1 MRIDIVTAHPAMFE
15 SVINTS
21 IINIAREK
29 GVVSIFLHNIH
40 DYAKDKFRHIDS
52 PPFGCGAGM
61 LIQCE
66 PVFECIEKLQ
76 EERKYDEIIYMS
88 ADGQTLKQINCNEIS
103 LLKNI
108 IILCGHYKGI
118 DQRIRDRLI
127 TREISIG
134 DYVMSG
140 GELPALVLVDSI
152 VRLLPGVLGDAE
164 SALEDSFMDG
174 LLEPPQYTKPA
185 VYRDM
190 AVPEILLGGN
200 HKEINKWRNEQ
211 SLSKT
216 QKLRPDLMSSE
227 Y

>member
-1 MRIDIVTAHPAMFE
+1 
-15 SVINTS
+15 
-21 IINIAREK
+21 
-29 GVVSIFLHNIH
+29 
-40 DYAKDKFRHIDS
+40 
-52 PPFGCGAGM
+52 
-61 LIQCE
+61 
-66 PVFECIEKLQ
+66 
-76 EERKYDEIIYMS
+76 MS